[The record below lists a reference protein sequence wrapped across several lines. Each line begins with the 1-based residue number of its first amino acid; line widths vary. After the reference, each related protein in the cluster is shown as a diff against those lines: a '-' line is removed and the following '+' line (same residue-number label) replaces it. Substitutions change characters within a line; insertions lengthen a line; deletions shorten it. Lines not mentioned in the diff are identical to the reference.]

1 MKKKSLISLILNIA
15 IVIFTVLAI
24 GKFFVSKGDANM
36 QVNGWASMRFFTNLS
51 NVLVALT
58 ALCVIPAQLKNLKT
72 GEENLPKSVF
82 LFKFVGTVSVTVTF
96 LTCVFFLGPTSVI
109 SGAAMGQG
117 IQLSRYFN
125 FFKGNTFF
133 LHFFTPMLSVIS
145 VVFFERMENFTKKQ
159 AWLGLLP
166 TVVYSFIYFY
176 EVVLVG
182 WKNGGWYDFYGF
194 TFGGNVKMAPVSAL
208 MMYAATLVIALA
220 ERKLNRKVQG

>member
-1 MKKKSLISLILNIA
+1 MKKKTLISLVLNCA
-15 IVIFTVLAI
+15 IVIFTVIAI
-24 GKFFVSKGDANM
+24 GKFFVSTGDANM
-36 QVNGWASMRFFTNLS
+36 QLSGWACMRFFTNLS

-58 ALCVIPAQLKNLKT
+58 ALFAAFAQLKNFKS
-72 GEENLPKSVF
+72 GEENLPRGVF

-133 LHFFTPMLSVIS
+133 LHFFTPLISVIS
-145 VVFFERMENFTKKQ
+145 FVFFETAEEFTKKQ

-166 TVVYSFIYFY
+166 TVVYSAVYFY
-176 EVVLVG
+176 EVVIVG
-182 WKNGGWYDFYGF
+182 FRNGGWYDFYGF
-194 TFGGNVKMAPVSAL
+194 TFGGNLKMAPVSAL
-208 MMYAATLVIALA
+208 MMYAATLAISLLL
-220 ERKLNRKVQG
+220 RKMNRKARS